1 MIKKIDYVALIKD
14 RLNILDIIGKYQ
26 KLIKVG
32 SNYKSLCPF
41 HNEKT
46 PSFTINSQKQS
57 YVCYGC
63 GRSGDIFSYIM
74 EKYKISFT
82 EAMELLAAEA
92 NIEFNIKLNSQSSRS
107 KKEIQNYYN
116 IMTHIA
122 SYYNSNLKEY
132 LKNNDINFLEKKKI
146 SLDKI
151 DKYYLG
157 LSNNSHSLENY
168 LEKKSI
174 NIDYLLENNIFKI
187 NKFGKRYDLFTNRI
201 IFPIKDKYENII
213 AFGGRSLGEEQPKYI
228 NSWEN
233 SFFKKREILYNLPTL
248 NKIKNRSD
256 DIYIVEGYTDVI
268 AMESI
273 GLKAVAPLGTALTI
287 EHLKLVWRAANEP
300 NLLMDGDLAGFNAS
314 MRALEIILPELGPEN
329 TMNFIFLKGGKD
341 PDDIINDADSENS
354 FFDYIKNKK
363 TFLETLVMFCGNREE
378 LNTPERIIVF
388 KNKIFE
394 KIKVI
399 KDIDTKK
406 LYRSFALNRVS
417 ELSKNQ
423 INKFGNITKNIKK
436 DSYFTSQIKNK
447 KIDTFIIRRERSIL
461 AAMINNLKLLK
472 QNDEALAKVYLSNSE
487 LEKLRN
493 TIIDILSTENILKS
507 EDLKKSLLAK
517 GYESLLKRH
526 FNTKDCIKFDL
537 VEEYAKEESDI
548 KYATETLLNIISIQ
562 EKWHI
567 SKNKTL

>member
-122 SYYNSNLKEY
+122 SYYNSDLKVY
-132 LKNNDINFLEKKKI
+132 LKNNYINFLEKKKI
-146 SLDKI
+146 SSDKI

-287 EHLKLVWRAANEP
+287 EHLKLVWRAANE
-300 NLLMDGDLAGFNAS
+300 
-314 MRALEIILPELGPEN
+314 R
-329 TMNFIFLKGGKD
+329 
-341 PDDIINDADSENS
+341 
-354 FFDYIKNKK
+354 
-363 TFLETLVMFCGNREE
+363 
-378 LNTPERIIVF
+378 
-388 KNKIFE
+388 
-394 KIKVI
+394 
-399 KDIDTKK
+399 
-406 LYRSFALNRVS
+406 RSCWF
-417 ELSKNQ
+417 
-423 INKFGNITKNIKK
+423 
-436 DSYFTSQIKNK
+436 
-447 KIDTFIIRRERSIL
+447 
-461 AAMINNLKLLK
+461 
-472 QNDEALAKVYLSNSE
+472 
-487 LEKLRN
+487 
-493 TIIDILSTENILKS
+493 
-507 EDLKKSLLAK
+507 
-517 GYESLLKRH
+517 
-526 FNTKDCIKFDL
+526 
-537 VEEYAKEESDI
+537 
-548 KYATETLLNIISIQ
+548 
-562 EKWHI
+562 
-567 SKNKTL
+567 